1 MSDKK
6 PPTQYITLKPIKFF
20 EKDLGQSDNML
31 FEVKSLLEKQLHLAN
46 KKKEYALEIESL
58 KNAMNNI
65 DAEMKDNRARLD
77 KLDGYM
83 DAGDSK
89 EGDL

>member
-6 PPTQYITLKPIKFF
+6 PPTQYITLKPLKFF
-20 EKDLGQSDNML
+20 EDDLGQSDNMR
-31 FEVKSLLEKQLHLAN
+31 FEIKSLIEKQLHLVN

-65 DAEMKDNRARLD
+65 DAEMKDNQARLD
-77 KLDGYM
+77 KLEGYM
-83 DAGDSK
+83 DAGENKDS
-89 EGDL
+89 DS